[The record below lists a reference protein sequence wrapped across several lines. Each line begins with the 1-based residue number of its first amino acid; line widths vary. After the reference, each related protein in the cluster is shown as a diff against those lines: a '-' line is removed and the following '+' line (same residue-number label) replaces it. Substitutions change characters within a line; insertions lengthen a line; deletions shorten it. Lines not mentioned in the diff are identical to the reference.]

1 MVSIPSTDQWL
12 LHLRRPTP
20 DGIREYIRIGFYQ
33 FPKAVCVFHAS
44 LLVFINIH
52 MPKMRKTHHWKWGD
66 IRYIDPATS
75 VECSGGLDG
84 KPTHKPMNMIM
95 GINDLLLVCPICQT
109 IYASE
114 ERMNSRSVQSR
125 IQEAERIKELNKTRS
140 VLKINPNQRI
150 NQNKT

>member
-1 MVSIPSTDQWL
+1 
-12 LHLRRPTP
+12 
-20 DGIREYIRIGFYQ
+20 
-33 FPKAVCVFHAS
+33 
-44 LLVFINIH
+44 
-52 MPKMRKTHHWKWGD
+52 MPKMRKTQHWKWGD

-125 IQEAERIKELNKTRS
+125 IQEAERIKERNKSKS